1 MLTVF
6 DWLQSMTAV
15 RALEL
20 KGSSYFLSI
29 DKGPAADLAFEL
41 SATTSIIVDVLMR
54 GPAKRTYGVFRNGA
68 DLTLLGFDRFHSFA
82 VTESVVFVPELPV
95 LFEKRFDDRKLIGKE
110 LLVFWAVEL
119 IMSPLFQ
126 RNISANKENKP
137 ADLLIL
143 FLNNVK

>member
-29 DKGPAADLAFEL
+29 DKGPATDFAFEL

>member
-29 DKGPAADLAFEL
+29 DKGLATDFAFEL